1 MNAIVALIPVSI
13 ALLVVGAIAFFW
25 AVDDGQFDDVET
37 PGLLP
42 LEDDVPA
49 ENSE

>member
-13 ALLVVGAIAFFW
+13 ALLIVGGIAFFW
-25 AVDDGQFDDVET
+25 AVDHGQFDDVET

-42 LEDDVPA
+42 LEDDVPT
-49 ENSE
+49 EHSE